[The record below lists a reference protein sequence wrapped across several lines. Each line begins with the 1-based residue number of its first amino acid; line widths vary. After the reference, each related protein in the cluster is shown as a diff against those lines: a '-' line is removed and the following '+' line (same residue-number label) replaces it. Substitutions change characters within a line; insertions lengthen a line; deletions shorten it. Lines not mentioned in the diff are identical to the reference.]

1 MSKINQNNN
10 NIFIVIKI
18 SNGIYLVKVVYWCES
33 LDVYWKITKTTVKVV
48 ALTVCCWNSSDGL
61 NLLWAMLCCTPLTR
75 YQIVGVNIS
84 LLCIASLEHRL

>member
-48 ALTVCCWNSSDGL
+48 ALTVL
-61 NLLWAMLCCTPLTR
+61 NVVETVLMVWICYELCCVAHHW
-75 YQIVGVNIS
+75 QDIK
-84 LLCIASLEHRL
+84 